1 MGQRKLTPAQWT
13 AIVAGHVLV
22 TSLVWRDIRNRPADR
37 IRGSKRLWRMATA
50 ANSGNSVLYLLF
62 GRKRVNT
69 PEPATK
75 PSGP

>member
-13 AIVAGHVLV
+13 AIMAGHLLV

-37 IRGSKRLWRMATA
+37 IRGSKRLWRIATA

-62 GRKRVNT
+62 GRKRANT
-69 PEPATK
+69 LAVAPK
-75 PSGP
+75 PGGP